1 MSKKHSYKIVVCPRC
16 GLEKN
21 VRSDSLKFTELKGLT
36 WHCKPCRNQ
45 TRFENKPHPKK
56 GTGVKN
62 NPELLRT
69 RNSFYK
75 AKQRCK
81 LGAKHHPAY
90 ENVEFK
96 FSSFQEFLDEVGI
109 RPEGCTLDR
118 INTSGHYEHGNVR
131 WATAKEQAAN
141 RVPRGTWKVE

>member
-1 MSKKHSYKIVVCPRC
+1 M
-16 GLEKN
+16 
-21 VRSDSLKFTELKGLT
+21 
-36 WHCKPCRNQ
+36 
-45 TRFENKPHPKK
+45 RFENKPHPKK

-118 INTSGHYEHGNVR
+118 INTLGHYEHGNVR

-141 RVPRGTWKVE
+141 RVPHGAWKVKQ